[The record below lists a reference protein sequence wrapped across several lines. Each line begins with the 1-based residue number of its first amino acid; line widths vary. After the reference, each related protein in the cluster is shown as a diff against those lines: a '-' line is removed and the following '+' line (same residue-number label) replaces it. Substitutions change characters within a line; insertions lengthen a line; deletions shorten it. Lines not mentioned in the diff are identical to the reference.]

1 MAANNQLDVYK
12 IILKKKKVMK
22 TNYLIYY
29 VLKLITKGQEW
40 QYKNL
45 NGKGDRPK
53 LYFTQLQLIALL
65 ISILFV
71 YTKPKGLSNEM
82 INYVLSSLS
91 IMTALFLSL
100 IIIIFDKFNNFNFK
114 GEGDDEKIH
123 KFHMWNF
130 FYQFNAITSY
140 AILISTSVIILLV
153 FTLMF
158 GKEIDVSQYTFV
170 SYKLVTF
177 ESILLFL
184 KLLFVYSIRIVI
196 AYFLLD
202 FFILCIYAISSIFQY
217 VSNEFIKE
225 RPNIKVNREESINDT
240 MQEEYGNLPKY
251 LKIIFII
258 SFILAM
264 LYVLF

>member
-1 MAANNQLDVYK
+1 
-12 IILKKKKVMK
+12 MK

-40 QYKNL
+40 QYL

-123 KFHMWNF
+123 KF
-130 FYQFNAITSY
+130 QT
-140 AILISTSVIILLV
+140 
-153 FTLMF
+153 
-158 GKEIDVSQYTFV
+158 E
-170 SYKLVTF
+170 
-177 ESILLFL
+177 E
-184 KLLFVYSIRIVI
+184 
-196 AYFLLD
+196 FLL
-202 FFILCIYAISSIFQY
+202 SI
-217 VSNEFIKE
+217 
-225 RPNIKVNREESINDT
+225 
-240 MQEEYGNLPKY
+240 
-251 LKIIFII
+251 
-258 SFILAM
+258 
-264 LYVLF
+264 

>member
-1 MAANNQLDVYK
+1 
-12 IILKKKKVMK
+12 MK

-40 QYKNL
+40 QYKKL

-130 FYQFNAITSY
+130 LFINLMRLHHMRF
-140 AILISTSVIILLV
+140 LISTSVIILLV

-202 FFILCIYAISSIFQY
+202 FFILCIYAISSIFS
-217 VSNEFIKE
+217 VCE
-225 RPNIKVNREESINDT
+225 
-240 MQEEYGNLPKY
+240 
-251 LKIIFII
+251 
-258 SFILAM
+258 
-264 LYVLF
+264 

>member
-1 MAANNQLDVYK
+1 M
-12 IILKKKKVMK
+12 
-22 TNYLIYY
+22 
-29 VLKLITKGQEW
+29 
-40 QYKNL
+40 
-45 NGKGDRPK
+45 
-53 LYFTQLQLIALL
+53 YFTQLQLIALL

-184 KLLFVYSIRIVI
+184 KLLFVYSIRI
-196 AYFLLD
+196 
-202 FFILCIYAISSIFQY
+202 
-217 VSNEFIKE
+217 N
-225 RPNIKVNREESINDT
+225 T
-240 MQEEYGNLPKY
+240 
-251 LKIIFII
+251 
-258 SFILAM
+258 
-264 LYVLF
+264 

>member
-1 MAANNQLDVYK
+1 
-12 IILKKKKVMK
+12 MK

-29 VLKLITKGQEW
+29 VLRLITKGQEW

-45 NGKGDRPK
+45 NGNGNKPK
-53 LYFTQLQLIALL
+53 LYFTQLQWVALF

-71 YTKPKGLSNEM
+71 YTKPKGLSSEM

-91 IMTALFLSL
+91 VMTALFLSL
-100 IIIIFDKFNNFNFK
+100 IIIIFDKFNSFNFN
-114 GEGDDEKIH
+114 GEDDEEKIH

-140 AILISTSVIILLV
+140 AILISTTVIILLV

-158 GKEIDVSQYTFV
+158 GKETDVSQYTFV
-170 SYKLVTF
+170 SFKLITL
-177 ESILLFL
+177 ESIVIFL
-184 KLLFVYSIRIVI
+184 KLSFVYLIRLAIV
-196 AYFLLD
+196 YFLLD

-225 RPNIKVNREESINDT
+225 RPNIKINREESIRNT
-240 MQEEYGNLPKY
+240 MQKEYGNLPKY
-251 LKIIFII
+251 LKIFFII
-258 SFILAM
+258 SFVLAI
-264 LYVLF
+264 LYVFF

>member
-1 MAANNQLDVYK
+1 
-12 IILKKKKVMK
+12 MK
-22 TNYLIYY
+22 TNYLLYY

-184 KLLFVYSIRIVI
+184 KLLFVYSIRI
-196 AYFLLD
+196 
-202 FFILCIYAISSIFQY
+202 LCIYAISSIFQY

>member
-1 MAANNQLDVYK
+1 
-12 IILKKKKVMK
+12 MK

-100 IIIIFDKFNNFNFK
+100 IIIISKGRVMMKRFTNFIC
-114 GEGDDEKIH
+114 G
-123 KFHMWNF
+123 
-130 FYQFNAITSY
+130 
-140 AILISTSVIILLV
+140 
-153 FTLMF
+153 
-158 GKEIDVSQYTFV
+158 
-170 SYKLVTF
+170 
-177 ESILLFL
+177 
-184 KLLFVYSIRIVI
+184 
-196 AYFLLD
+196 
-202 FFILCIYAISSIFQY
+202 
-217 VSNEFIKE
+217 
-225 RPNIKVNREESINDT
+225 
-240 MQEEYGNLPKY
+240 
-251 LKIIFII
+251 I
-258 SFILAM
+258 SFINLM
-264 LYVLF
+264 RLHHMRF

>member
-1 MAANNQLDVYK
+1 
-12 IILKKKKVMK
+12 MK

-130 FYQFNAITSY
+130 FYQFNAIT
-140 AILISTSVIILLV
+140 
-153 FTLMF
+153 
-158 GKEIDVSQYTFV
+158 
-170 SYKLVTF
+170 
-177 ESILLFL
+177 
-184 KLLFVYSIRIVI
+184 
-196 AYFLLD
+196 
-202 FFILCIYAISSIFQY
+202 
-217 VSNEFIKE
+217 
-225 RPNIKVNREESINDT
+225 
-240 MQEEYGNLPKY
+240 
-251 LKIIFII
+251 
-258 SFILAM
+258 
-264 LYVLF
+264 

>member
-1 MAANNQLDVYK
+1 
-12 IILKKKKVMK
+12 MK

-114 GEGDDEKIH
+114 GRVMMKR
-123 KFHMWNF
+123 FTNF
-130 FYQFNAITSY
+130 IC
-140 AILISTSVIILLV
+140 
-153 FTLMF
+153 
-158 GKEIDVSQYTFV
+158 G
-170 SYKLVTF
+170 
-177 ESILLFL
+177 
-184 KLLFVYSIRIVI
+184 
-196 AYFLLD
+196 
-202 FFILCIYAISSIFQY
+202 
-217 VSNEFIKE
+217 
-225 RPNIKVNREESINDT
+225 
-240 MQEEYGNLPKY
+240 
-251 LKIIFII
+251 I
-258 SFILAM
+258 SFINLM
-264 LYVLF
+264 RLHHMRF

>member
-1 MAANNQLDVYK
+1 
-12 IILKKKKVMK
+12 MK

-123 KFHMWNF
+123 KFQAR
-130 FYQFNAITSY
+130 YLQPIITQYFIDNKS
-140 AILISTSVIILLV
+140 
-153 FTLMF
+153 
-158 GKEIDVSQYTFV
+158 EIW
-170 SYKLVTF
+170 
-177 ESILLFL
+177 LLFL
-184 KLLFVYSIRIVI
+184 I
-196 AYFLLD
+196 AH
-202 FFILCIYAISSIFQY
+202 S
-217 VSNEFIKE
+217 K
-225 RPNIKVNREESINDT
+225 R
-240 MQEEYGNLPKY
+240 
-251 LKIIFII
+251 
-258 SFILAM
+258 
-264 LYVLF
+264 

>member
-1 MAANNQLDVYK
+1 
-12 IILKKKKVMK
+12 MK

-29 VLKLITKGQEW
+29 VLRLITKGQEW

-45 NGKGDRPK
+45 NGNGNKPK
-53 LYFTQLQLIALL
+53 LYFTQLQWVALL

-71 YTKPKGLSNEM
+71 YTKPKGLSSEM

-91 IMTALFLSL
+91 VMTALFLSL
-100 IIIIFDKFNNFNFK
+100 IIIIFDKFNSFNFN
-114 GEGDDEKIH
+114 GEDDEEKIH

-140 AILISTSVIILLV
+140 AILISTTVIILLV

-158 GKEIDVSQYTFV
+158 GKETDVSQYTFV
-170 SYKLVTF
+170 SFKLITF
-177 ESILLFL
+177 ESIVIFC
-184 KLLFVYSIRIVI
+184 KLSFVYLIRLAIV
-196 AYFLLD
+196 YFLLD

-225 RPNIKVNREESINDT
+225 RPCIKINREESIRNT
-240 MQEEYGNLPKY
+240 MQKEYGNLPKY
-251 LKIIFII
+251 LKIFFII
-258 SFILAM
+258 SFVLAI
-264 LYVLF
+264 LYVFF

>member
-1 MAANNQLDVYK
+1 
-12 IILKKKKVMK
+12 MK

-29 VLKLITKGQEW
+29 VLKLITRGQEW

-45 NGKGDRPK
+45 NGNGNKPK
-53 LYFTQLQLIALL
+53 LYFTQLQWIALF

-71 YTKPKGLSNEM
+71 FTKSKGLSSEM

-91 IMTALFLSL
+91 VMTALFLSL
-100 IIIIFDKFNNFNFK
+100 IIIIFDKFNSFNFN
-114 GEGDDEKIH
+114 GEDDEEKIH

-140 AILISTSVIILLV
+140 AILISTTVIILLV

-158 GKEIDVSQYTFV
+158 GKETDVSQYTFV
-170 SYKLVTF
+170 SFKLITL
-177 ESILLFL
+177 ESILIFF
-184 KLLFVYSIRIVI
+184 KLLFVYLVRLAIV
-196 AYFLLD
+196 YFLLD

-225 RPNIKVNREESINDT
+225 RPNIKINREESIRNT
-240 MQEEYGNLPKY
+240 MQKEYGNLPKY
-251 LKIIFII
+251 LKIFFII
-258 SFILAM
+258 SFILAI
-264 LYVLF
+264 LYVFL

>member
-1 MAANNQLDVYK
+1 
-12 IILKKKKVMK
+12 MK

-29 VLKLITKGQEW
+29 VLRLITKGQEW

-45 NGKGDRPK
+45 NGNGNKPK
-53 LYFTQLQLIALL
+53 LYFTQLQWVALL

-71 YTKPKGLSNEM
+71 YTKPKGLSSEM

-91 IMTALFLSL
+91 VMTALFLSL
-100 IIIIFDKFNNFNFK
+100 IIIIFDKFNSFNFN
-114 GEGDDEKIH
+114 GEDDEEKIH

-140 AILISTSVIILLV
+140 AILISTTVIILLV

-158 GKEIDVSQYTFV
+158 GKETDVSQYTFV
-170 SYKLVTF
+170 SFKLITL
-177 ESILLFL
+177 ESIVIFC
-184 KLLFVYSIRIVI
+184 KLSFVYLIRLAIV
-196 AYFLLD
+196 YFLLD

-225 RPNIKVNREESINDT
+225 RPSIKINREESIRNT
-240 MQEEYGNLPKY
+240 MQKEFGNLPKY
-251 LKIIFII
+251 LKIFFII
-258 SFILAM
+258 SFVLAI
-264 LYVLF
+264 LYVFF

>member
-1 MAANNQLDVYK
+1 
-12 IILKKKKVMK
+12 MK

-45 NGKGDRPK
+45 NGKGDR
-53 LYFTQLQLIALL
+53 LAMYFTQLQLIALL

>member
-1 MAANNQLDVYK
+1 
-12 IILKKKKVMK
+12 MK

-29 VLKLITKGQEW
+29 VLRLITKGQEW

-45 NGKGDRPK
+45 NGNGNKPK
-53 LYFTQLQLIALL
+53 LYFTQLQLVALF

-71 YTKPKGLSNEM
+71 YTKPKGLSSEM

-91 IMTALFLSL
+91 VMTALFLSL
-100 IIIIFDKFNNFNFK
+100 IIIIFDKFNSFNFN
-114 GEGDDEKIH
+114 GEDDEEKIH

-140 AILISTSVIILLV
+140 AILISTTVIILLV

-158 GKEIDVSQYTFV
+158 GKETDVSQYTFV
-170 SYKLVTF
+170 SFKLITPESIVTF
-177 ESILLFL
+177 F
-184 KLLFVYSIRIVI
+184 KLLFVYLIRLAIV
-196 AYFLLD
+196 YFLLD

-225 RPNIKVNREESINDT
+225 RPNIKINREESIRNT
-240 MQEEYGNLPKY
+240 MQKEYGNLPKY
-251 LKIIFII
+251 LKIFFII
-258 SFILAM
+258 LFVLAI
-264 LYVLF
+264 LYVFF

>member
-1 MAANNQLDVYK
+1 
-12 IILKKKKVMK
+12 MK

-45 NGKGDRPK
+45 NGNGNKPK
-53 LYFTQLQLIALL
+53 LYFTQLQWIALF

-71 YTKPKGLSNEM
+71 FTKSKGLSSEM

-91 IMTALFLSL
+91 VMTALFLSL
-100 IIIIFDKFNNFNFK
+100 IIIIFDKFNSFNFN
-114 GEGDDEKIH
+114 GEDDEEKIH

-140 AILISTSVIILLV
+140 AILISTTVIILLV

-158 GKEIDVSQYTFV
+158 GKETDVSQYTFV
-170 SYKLVTF
+170 SFKLITL
-177 ESILLFL
+177 ESILIFF
-184 KLLFVYSIRIVI
+184 KLLFVYLVRLAIV
-196 AYFLLD
+196 YFLLD

-225 RPNIKVNREESINDT
+225 RPNIKINREESIRNT
-240 MQEEYGNLPKY
+240 MQKEYGNLPKY
-251 LKIIFII
+251 LKIFFII
-258 SFILAM
+258 SFILAI
-264 LYVLF
+264 LYVFL